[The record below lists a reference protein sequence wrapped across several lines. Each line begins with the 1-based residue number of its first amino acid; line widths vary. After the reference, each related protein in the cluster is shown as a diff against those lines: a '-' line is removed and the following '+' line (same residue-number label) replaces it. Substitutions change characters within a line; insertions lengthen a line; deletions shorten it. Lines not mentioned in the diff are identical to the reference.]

1 LGSFRDAL
9 RLEISRA
16 NADKLRRVARAL
28 IERACEGD
36 VSAIKEIGDR
46 LDGRVPSVVAGD
58 KENPITHQRIER
70 VIVHIEHGR
79 DKVIEHVPSVDP
91 SEGSDS

>member
-1 LGSFRDAL
+1 MRDKPFRDAL

-58 KENPITHQRIER
+58 KENPITHQRITR
-70 VIVHIEHGR
+70 VVVQIDRSKGR
-79 DKVIEHVPSVDP
+79 VIEHDP
-91 SEGSDS
+91 ADV

>member
-1 LGSFRDAL
+1 VTNPYSRGQIRDKPFRDAL

-79 DKVIEHVPSVDP
+79 ARPGD
-91 SEGSDS
+91 